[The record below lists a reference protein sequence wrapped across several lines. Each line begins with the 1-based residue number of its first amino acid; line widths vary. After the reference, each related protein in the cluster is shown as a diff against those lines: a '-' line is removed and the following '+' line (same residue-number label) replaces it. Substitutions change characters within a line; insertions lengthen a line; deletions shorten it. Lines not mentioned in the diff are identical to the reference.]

1 MVIASSKYSKK
12 SISDLFNGPGSSSS
26 KLLRRHRELRQVG
39 VAKEN
44 LCIYGVEDDVAGDEF
59 VYPPVVTRFC
69 GLAMALFEE
78 RWASVVR
85 VDQVNV
91 TVTLKHM

>member
-12 SISDLFNGPGSSSS
+12 KSISDLSNGPGSS
-26 KLLRRHRELRQVG
+26 KLLRRRRELRQVG
-39 VAKEN
+39 VAKEG
-44 LCIYGVEDDVAGDEF
+44 LCIYGVDDDVEGDEF

-78 RWASVVR
+78 RWASVV
-85 VDQVNV
+85 DQVNV
-91 TVTLKHM
+91 TLLQ